1 MHARVLI
8 GLRGGSSTPAGI
20 HAFKWSV
27 HSAPDLI
34 PLPIIEK
41 GTFYA
46 FARCGQWSM
55 SPYHKIRSL
64 FLSGWLVP
72 ARRRVRVR

>member
-1 MHARVLI
+1 MSRTRIEVAWALPCFREDDGMHALVLI

-20 HAFKWSV
+20 RAFKWSV

-41 GTFYA
+41 GTLL
-46 FARCGQWSM
+46 R
-55 SPYHKIRSL
+55 IRTL
-64 FLSGWLVP
+64 RPV
-72 ARRRVRVR
+72 VDIT